1 MTDKLLITSIFLCFV
16 GFCCSGSS
24 SQTVQ
29 ASVTIPSDE
38 IEVSFVPTNTMYQKR
53 CIDETQNLVYCVDVQ
68 VLATV
73 IADTDNMEIEFIAVK

>member
-1 MTDKLLITSIFLCFV
+1 MTDKLLIASIFLCFV
-16 GFCCSGSS
+16 GFCCSASS

-38 IEVSFVPTNTMYQKR
+38 IEISFVPTNTMYQKR
-53 CIDETQNLVYCVDVQ
+53 CIDETQKLVYCADAQ

-73 IADTDNMEIEFIAVK
+73 TADTDNMEIEYIADK

>member
-1 MTDKLLITSIFLCFV
+1 MTDKLLIASIFLCFV

-24 SQTVQ
+24 PAVQ

-38 IEVSFVPTNTMYQKR
+38 IEISFVPTSTMYQKR
-53 CIDETQNLVYCVDVQ
+53 CIDETQKLVYCVDAQ

-73 IADTDNMEIEFIAVK
+73 KADTDNMEIEFIAVK